1 MPQSEQPRAQPCDAT
16 QSSDNATQKPVEK
29 FRDGPV
35 HVSIWQNQ
43 GAKGAF
49 RVASF
54 ELRYRD
60 AQDRWQSGHS
70 YSSSALLHLESA
82 ARQAHLR
89 IERWQQS
96 KPPESCSSPLDDGV
110 PGPS

>member
-1 MPQSEQPRAQPCDAT
+1 MPQSAQPRAQTRDAT
-16 QSSDNATQKPVEK
+16 QSPDNAPQKPVEK

-70 YSSSALLHLESA
+70 YSSSALLHRESA

-96 KPPESCSSPLDDGV
+96 NRRSPA
-110 PGPS
+110 PRP